1 MLYLEHNQQISEC
14 NLDLMQFKLNKNK
27 SNVIIITKYCLSRA
41 FPSGARVNP
50 GQYIN
55 YPIQHKK

>member
-1 MLYLEHNQQISEC
+1 MLYLEHNQQFSEC

-27 SNVIIITKYCLSRA
+27 SSVIVITKYCLSRA

-50 GQYIN
+50 RQYLN